1 MRRREFIRLLCG
13 GAAAWPLAARAQELE
28 RAYRIGVLNVNPRE
42 HPIFV
47 ALFDEMRRLGF
58 VEGRNLIVDGRGFAA
73 RNDQLSEIAPELAK
87 GKVDAILCG
96 GGGPPIRALQKAPLD
111 LLDHIVGKREEDWDP
126 FGCQSPACSS
136 CQFSASRL

>member
-1 MRRREFIRLLCG
+1 MQFNDLRRREFITLLS
-13 GAAAWPLAARAQELE
+13 GAAAWPLAARAQEPE
-28 RAYRIGVLNVNPRE
+28 RAYRIGVLNVNPRA

-73 RNDQLSEIAPELAK
+73 RYDQFSEITPELAK

-96 GGGPPIRALQKAPLD
+96 GGRPSLPTVQQVKQQG
-111 LLDHIVGKREEDWDP
+111 
-126 FGCQSPACSS
+126 S
-136 CQFSASRL
+136 SASLAKNFWAQNSPGPRKRIHRSIG